1 MACDMTDCYNHIH
14 KYVSDKYPM
23 IHGHNLYN

>member
-1 MACDMTDCYNHIH
+1 MTDCYNHIH

-23 IHGHNLYN
+23 IHGYIL